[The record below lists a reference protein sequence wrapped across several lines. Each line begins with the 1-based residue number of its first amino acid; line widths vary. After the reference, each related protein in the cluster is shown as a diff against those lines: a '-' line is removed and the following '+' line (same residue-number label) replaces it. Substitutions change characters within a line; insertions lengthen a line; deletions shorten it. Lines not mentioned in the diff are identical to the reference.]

1 MFAIKETVPEKMYNT
16 ADNSWFDFRI
26 DDDMSLLILT
36 LRIVDIALCCTFHA
50 AEKWDSLQFACP
62 AVSEKLQGAESQGR
76 NKTMRVDVDKVDT
89 IKNKHL
95 QWQKDQRLVFQIE
108 CE

>member
-1 MFAIKETVPEKMYNT
+1 
-16 ADNSWFDFRI
+16 
-26 DDDMSLLILT
+26 
-36 LRIVDIALCCTFHA
+36 
-50 AEKWDSLQFACP
+50 
-62 AVSEKLQGAESQGR
+62 VSEKLQGAKSHGR

-95 QWQKDQRLVFQIE
+95 QWQKDQRLVFLIE